1 MKKGKYIRDREIREI
16 NVLVKSGILRGEG
29 MIDVAK
35 KKREINKNSP
45 KYKYIW
51 KREKFGY
58 LLGIARGVW
67 GIQNSK

>member
-1 MKKGKYIRDREIREI
+1 M
-16 NVLVKSGILRGEG
+16 VKSGILKGEG

-35 KKREINKNSP
+35 KKRETNKNSP